1 MRLGR
6 SDRSYT
12 KSWNSNTKQALGLYR
27 LLAKNLGFW
36 PMDCHTTKS
45 KFLITF
51 VIITQLWM
59 SMSLIVL
66 LLIKGNCGAITEF
79 VDALSLI
86 ICGLTSVIKVV
97 IPRINY
103 KKMSAIIQSAVNDWQ
118 KIDHHDKSHFKTMQ
132 YFSNIGR
139 VVFIIQMSGA
149 YIVGFPLIVMKLP
162 FVVNYF
168 HLNKDESLLLINK
181 TILTTSSNVGQVP
194 IGPTCWIPT
203 NMSPSIYFLYFISQ
217 SIQLFIVCSAYI
229 GSDTYFFGIGLHIWG
244 QLRILNNSLDK
255 FNKADTVSKEK
266 ILLRKFIKRH
276 DHLLKLI
283 KYFEDIYSYIILA
296 QVGTDVLLTCIS
308 GIVLLMTV
316 QYGDPIVIG
325 GLVIRIYL
333 VYVQLFMYCFI
344 GEKLTEES
352 NKLEI
357 SIYHDI
363 PWYNMDKKIVNNIKF
378 IMMRINYSYKLTAG
392 KMYTMNYANFIG
404 IIKAMGSYF
413 SILRLMFIN
422 NNE

>member
-1 MRLGR
+1 
-6 SDRSYT
+6 
-12 KSWNSNTKQALGLYR
+12 
-27 LLAKNLGFW
+27 
-36 PMDCHTTKS
+36 
-45 KFLITF
+45 
-51 VIITQLWM
+51 M

-217 SIQLFIVCSAYI
+217 SIQLFFVCSASI
-229 GSDTYFFGIGLHIWG
+229 GGDTYFFGIGLHIWG

-255 FNKADTVSKEK
+255 FNRALLKEK
-266 ILLRKFIKRH
+266 ILLNEFIKRH
-276 DHLLKLI
+276 VHLLTLI
-283 KYFEDIYSYIILA
+283 KYFEDIYRYIILA